1 MNRREKILAL
11 SVGGVVA
18 VLAVSLGIRAIILT
32 PLKELDKRTAVVR
45 EKITKI
51 QADRRAYF
59 AAEERLKKLTL
70 RTFADLVDQASAK
83 SGEMLTHQILQ
94 AGLEENDFAR
104 LPVGPRKLRGAS
116 EVGWNVQGDGPLT
129 NVVNLVF
136 LLNAT
141 PWVHRVESLT
151 LSTGDTPGWVRI
163 RFQYLTLVPEPAPEV
178 TRTNLVPALTL
189 DSPERHLL
197 NTIVSRDLLRPY
209 IKRPPVVAQ
218 RAQPGSSPVA
228 AGVPPGPETFRIVS
242 LSEWKGQPEIHI
254 RDLTAQKTVRYRAG
268 DELMGGTIVMVDY
281 RPQPLPG
288 NSLLQSYSRMIVK
301 IGDDFWAIER
311 GNTLAEKRKLN
322 PTDLPAQLLAQKP

>member
-1 MNRREKILAL
+1 VAILA
-11 SVGGVVA
+11 VT
-18 VLAVSLGIRAIILT
+18 LGIRSIILT

-45 EKITKI
+45 EKIGKI

-178 TRTNLVPALTL
+178 VRTNLVPALTL

-209 IKRPPVVAQ
+209 IKRPPAVVQ
-218 RAQPGSSPVA
+218 RAQPGSSPAA